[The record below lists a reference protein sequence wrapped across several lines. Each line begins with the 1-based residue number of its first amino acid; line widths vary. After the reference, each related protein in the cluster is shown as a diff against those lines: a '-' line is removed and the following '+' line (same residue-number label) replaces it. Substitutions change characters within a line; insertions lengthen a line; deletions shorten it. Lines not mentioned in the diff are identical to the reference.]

1 MGRQTGVFQT
11 LREKDRQWFD
21 PKVPD
26 GTSMFGAFQLDSQY
40 HKNTTIKADQPGNFF
55 EFQKKVYILF

>member
-1 MGRQTGVFQT
+1 MKRLFLLAKTILING

-21 PKVPD
+21 TKVPD

-40 HKNTTIKADQPGNFF
+40 HKNTIIKADQPGNFF
-55 EFQKKVYILF
+55 